1 MPFTKEEYEEIKRA
15 LNNIIIDK
23 ISYLSLK
30 VTLEENKLTQESLK
44 VDYLL
49 LEKVLELIENEES
62 K

>member
-1 MPFTKEEYEEIKRA
+1 MFTKEELEEFKRA
-15 LNNIIIDK
+15 LNNIIVSK

-30 VTLEENKLTQESLK
+30 VSVAENKLTQESLK

-49 LEKVLELIENEES
+49 LEKVLELIGEEES